1 MRIALVSQ
9 YFWPESFSINDL
21 VEALVAQGHSV
32 EVFTGKPNYPDG
44 EVFPGYSA
52 QGCQEEVFAG
62 QVPVHRV
69 PLRARGK
76 GGAANLA
83 RNYLSFVWHG
93 LRHFPRQA
101 RGKQFDVVFVFSL
114 SPITAAIPAI
124 YLKWRLRT
132 PMVMWVLDLWPDSLS
147 ATGFV
152 RNKAVL
158 AGVGLMVRA
167 IYACADRV
175 LVQSRA
181 FIDAVARHADPSKI
195 TYYPNCA
202 REMPLTPAA
211 QTEVSPT
218 LLEEIQRHFSIVFT
232 GNLGTAQAVETLLD
246 AAERLHHLPDVRLVL
261 VGSGSMS
268 AWLAEQKAARGLDN
282 VILAGRYPASEMPQ
296 FLSRARGLLVS
307 LKRSEIYAQTVPAK
321 VQSYLSAGKPI
332 IASLDGEGARV
343 VTEAGAG
350 LACPAEDAVALADC
364 IARLHGMSDPQRA
377 ELGAAGRA
385 YFLAHFELT
394 GQATRLAALL
404 RSQVQGDSV

>member
-21 VEALVAQGHSV
+21 VEVLVAQGHTV

-44 EVFPGYSA
+44 ELFPGYSA
-52 QGCQEEVFAG
+52 EGCQEELFAG
-62 QVPVHRV
+62 NVPVHRV
-69 PLRARGK
+69 PLRPRGK

-101 RGKQFDVVFVFSL
+101 KGKQFDVVFVFSL

-132 PMVMWVLDLWPDSLS
+132 PMVMWVLDLWPESLS
-147 ATGFV
+147 ATGFI

-181 FIDAVARHADPSKI
+181 FIDAVARYADPAKI
-195 TYYPNCA
+195 VYYPNCA
-202 REMPLTPAA
+202 REMPVVPASH
-211 QTEVSPT
+211 TEVDAS
-218 LLEEIQRHFSIVFT
+218 LLDDIERHFSIVFT
-232 GNLGTAQAVETLLD
+232 GNLGTAQAVETLVE
-246 AAERLHHLPDVRLVL
+246 AAQRLRHLPDVRLVL

-268 AWLAEQKAARGLDN
+268 AWLADQKAALGLDN

-296 FLSRARGLLVS
+296 FLSRAQGLLVS

-343 VTEAGAG
+343 VIEAGAG
-350 LACPAEDAVALADC
+350 LACPAEDATALADC
-364 IARLHGMSDPQRA
+364 IEMLHGMSEVRRA
-377 ELGAAGRA
+377 ALGEAGRA

-394 GQATRLAALL
+394 GQAARLAALL
-404 RSQVQGDSV
+404 RAQIEGESA